1 MSDWTFNRC
10 HDARRTRDYWSS
22 WTYRFG
28 IKVNDT
34 SLLHLC
40 DRDEVLRD
48 QVIEWLESEGPYDK
62 EKHRMRRLDFRAW
75 RDEDAT
81 LSLTIHATKPSFRL
95 LKRGD
100 CDSRGSGVYLST
112 LPDIPDLAQWVQE
125 SMLRQNDIQK
135 KRERLEELRDRSIRK
150 VRKALELLQHQ
161 AVENID
167 LEAKIGA
174 LRKAFNDECRR
185 MTEDERFRGRL
196 FEFLGQDTDCL
207 DLAELTFERMDVWGT
222 ILVKHSPLASIP
234 TDLLEEVAK
243 PLSERLATLEE
254 EEGDSE

>member
-22 WTYRFG
+22 WTYRFNVE
-28 IKVNDT
+28 VNDT

-40 DRDEVLRD
+40 DRDATLKE

-62 EKHRMRRLDFRAW
+62 EKHRTRRLDFRTYNNH
-75 RDEDAT
+75 EAT
-81 LSLTIHATKPSFRL
+81 VSLTIYATKPSFRL
-95 LKRGD
+95 LKSGD
-100 CDSRGSGVYLST
+100 YSSKGSGMRIST

-125 SMLRQNDIQK
+125 AMLRQNDIQK
-135 KRERLEELRDRSIRK
+135 KRQKLEELRNRSVRK

-161 AVENID
+161 AVENIG
-167 LEAKIGA
+167 LEAKVGV

-196 FEFLGQDTDCL
+196 FEFLGQDSDCL

-243 PLSERLATLEE
+243 PLSERLVKLE

>member
-1 MSDWTFNRC
+1 MSWTFNHC
-10 HDARRTRDYWSS
+10 HDARRTRDYYSN
-22 WTYRFG
+22 WTFG
-28 IKVNDT
+28 FDIEVNDT

-40 DRDEVLRD
+40 DKDETLRE
-48 QVIEWLESEGPYDK
+48 QVMEWLESKGPYDS
-62 EKHRMRRLDFRAW
+62 EKHRMRRLDFRMHYN
-75 RDEDAT
+75 DSAT
-81 LSLTIHATKPSFRL
+81 LSLKIVATKPSFRL
-95 LKRGD
+95 LKTGD
-100 CDSRGSGVYLST
+100 YSSTGSGIYIST
-112 LPDIPDLAQWVQE
+112 LPNIPDLTQWVQE
-125 SMLRQNDIQK
+125 AMLRQNDLQK
-135 KRERLEELRDRSIRK
+135 RRERLEELRNRSIRK
-150 VRKALELLQHQ
+150 VRKALELLQNQ

-167 LEAKIGA
+167 LEAKIGV

-222 ILVKHSPLASIP
+222 IQVKHSPLASIP

-254 EEGDSE
+254 EGDSE